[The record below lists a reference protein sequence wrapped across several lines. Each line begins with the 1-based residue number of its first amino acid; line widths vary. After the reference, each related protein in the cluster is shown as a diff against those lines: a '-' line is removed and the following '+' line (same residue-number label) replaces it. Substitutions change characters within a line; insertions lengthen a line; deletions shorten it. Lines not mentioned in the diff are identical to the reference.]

1 MHPELQLKDI
11 ESAIENKLINLL
23 SKLREFKCV
32 TTLIL
37 EFTKIEIDDGTEFS
51 TFYSN
56 SKAETII
63 NESDIDDITELK
75 LDSHLPKFFALFA
88 SMVAF

>member
-1 MHPELQLKDI
+1 MHPELELKDI
-11 ESAIENKLINLL
+11 ESATENKLINFL
-23 SKLREFKCV
+23 SKLREFKCI

-63 NESDIDDITELK
+63 NESDIDDITEL
-75 LDSHLPKFFALFA
+75 
-88 SMVAF
+88 